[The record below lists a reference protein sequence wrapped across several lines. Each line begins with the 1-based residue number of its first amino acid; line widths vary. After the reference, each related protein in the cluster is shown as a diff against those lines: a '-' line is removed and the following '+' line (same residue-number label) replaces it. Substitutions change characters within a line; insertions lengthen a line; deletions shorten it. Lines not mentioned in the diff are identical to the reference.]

1 VPVPCRVRVPQ
12 PALYVAQ
19 KILARSAGRAARVE
33 KSAKDLAYTYLKY
46 YERVK
51 KGSDTLK
58 VACIELMDAAL
69 GMVTVG
75 DERWRNP

>member
-1 VPVPCRVRVPQ
+1 LRRH
-12 PALYVAQ
+12 LN
-19 KILARSAGRAARVE
+19 
-33 KSAKDLAYTYLKY
+33 DLKY
-46 YERVK
+46 YERAK

-69 GMVTVG
+69 GIVTVG